1 MVVVVSLNHVD
12 RGWPNKSANLCPDP
26 SQPQPFPSNS
36 PKVFQRFVMSD
47 ARLRRVNKEI
57 AGALHFFSRSF
68 VLGPPSD
75 LANSP
80 KTARMTSPLTLTSI
94 SSTIH
99 PFISVVLSTAQKTP
113 LTQAV
118 TLKSCVSQFVLSPPP
133 TNIHRLAHNDDH
145 RTSSSQI
152 RIPSNPSR

>member
-1 MVVVVSLNHVD
+1 MDVMVVVVSLNHVD

-36 PKVFQRFVMSD
+36 PK
-47 ARLRRVNKEI
+47 
-57 AGALHFFSRSF
+57 
-68 VLGPPSD
+68 
-75 LANSP
+75 
-80 KTARMTSPLTLTSI
+80 TARMTGPLTLTSI

-118 TLKSCVSQFVLSPPP
+118 ILKSCVSQSVLSPPP
-133 TNIHRLAHNDDH
+133 TNTHRSGAKRRPQD
-145 RTSSSQI
+145 I
-152 RIPSNPSR
+152 VIPDSYPFQPVKMKFITKVYHP